1 MDSSTRIAI
10 VAAGALFIVIFG
22 GMTLAALE
30 TAQLNFASLLAFGF
44 SFLIIVIALI
54 GVIGAIRT
62 PPGDD

>member
-1 MDSSTRIAI
+1 MDRPTRIAI
-10 VAAGALFIVIFG
+10 AAAGALFILVFG

-30 TAQLNFASLLAFGF
+30 TAELNFASILAFGF

-54 GVIGAIRT
+54 AVIGALGS